1 MKKYRKMLSNWQ
13 AAPIE
18 GLMRLIETQSKETLA
33 NWAVDYAEANFLPI
47 YVKQYPL
54 DDRPKLALEYARKW
68 LKKEVKLPEA
78 KKYIL
83 DCHQVANE
91 AAENPAAQAAARAIG
106 QSASSIHSAMHSL
119 GLALYGGVAVAYDQ
133 LGMDK
138 PWAEYED
145 FALQECEKMLAALQA
160 VAVENEPNPVKVK
173 WFC

>member
-18 GLMRLIETQSKETLA
+18 GLMRLIETQSKNTLV
-33 NWAVDYAEANFLPI
+33 NWAVDYAESYFLPI
-47 YVKQYPL
+47 YAKQYPE
-54 DDRPKLALEYARKW
+54 DDRPRLALDYARLW

-83 DCHQVANE
+83 ACHNAAGE
-91 AAENPAAQAAARAIG
+91 AVENPAAQAAARAIG
-106 QSASSIHSAMHSL
+106 QAASSIHSATHSL
-119 GLALYGGVAVAYDQ
+119 GLALYGGVALAYDQ

-138 PWAEYED
+138 PWSEHESY
-145 FALQECEKMLAALQA
+145 ALNECEKMLAALQA
-160 VAVENEPNPVKVK
+160 VAIPDEPNPVKVK

>member
-54 DDRPKLALEYARKW
+54 DDRPKLALEYACKW
-68 LKKEVKLPEA
+68 LKKEVKLPVA
-78 KKYIL
+78 KSYIL
-83 DCHQVANE
+83 DCHE
-91 AAENPAAQAAARAIG
+91 AAKEAEENPAAQAAARAIG
-106 QSASSIHSAMHSL
+106 QAVSSIHSAMHSL
-119 GLALYGGVAVAYDQ
+119 GLALYGGLAVAYDQ

-138 PWAEYED
+138 PWAEHET
-145 FALQECEKMLAALQA
+145 FALNECEKMLAALQV
-160 VAVENEPNPVKVK
+160 VAVENELNPVKVK